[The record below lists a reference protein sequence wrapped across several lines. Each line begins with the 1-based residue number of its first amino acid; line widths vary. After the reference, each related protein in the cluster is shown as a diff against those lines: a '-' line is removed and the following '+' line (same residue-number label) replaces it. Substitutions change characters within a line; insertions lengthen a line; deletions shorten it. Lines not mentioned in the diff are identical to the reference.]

1 LIAGGY
7 PRYEWKHEICFYIFF
22 KTNAFKGDQRLFGFS
37 SKKIIQFRDAIE
49 QKWSGRQV
57 LVRKGQ
63 IRISSEVL
71 GT

>member
-1 LIAGGY
+1 LPEAIQDTSGNT
-7 PRYEWKHEICFYIFF
+7 KSVFTFFF